1 MTHQR
6 LKLWTPAK
14 YRIRVQGT
22 LDPSW
27 SDWLGGMSITTSG
40 DRDEAPVTILVGR
53 LADQAA
59 LMGVLDTL
67 YNYFHAPLLSVEL
80 LGSA

>member
-1 MTHQR
+1 MSDPELNLH
-6 LKLWTPAK
+6 TPAK
-14 YRIRVQGT
+14 YRIRVQGI

-27 SDWLGGMSITTSG
+27 SDWLRGMSITTTG
-40 DRDEAPVTILVGR
+40 EGGEAPVTTLVGR

-67 YNYFHAPLLSVEL
+67 YNYYHCPLLSVEF